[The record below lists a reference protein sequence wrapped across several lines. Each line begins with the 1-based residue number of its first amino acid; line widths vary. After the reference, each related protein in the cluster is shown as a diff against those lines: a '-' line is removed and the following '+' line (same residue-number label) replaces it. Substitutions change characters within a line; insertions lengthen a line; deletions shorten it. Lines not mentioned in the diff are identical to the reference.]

1 MNDARH
7 AVADTAAD
15 DLAARLDGSAARDWN
30 PSHDDRFVRRP
41 MPALDVVH
49 ERLLRNLR
57 AGLFQMVRRS
67 PEIEIEPVRVQR
79 FSEFLAT
86 LAAPVSYNVVSLQ
99 PLRGNALVACDGS
112 LISMLVDV
120 LYGGAGNVRAEI
132 GGRDF
137 SPTEM
142 RVIQRLISVVCAE
155 YGKAWGDIYPL
166 VPTHQRS
173 ETHAQ
178 FANVAAPAEL
188 VVVTNLRIGVGGF
201 QGLLQICLPYAA
213 LEPIRHVL
221 YGAQQAQAVAEDRRW
236 VMLLTR
242 EIQAVD
248 VVLTAEL
255 GRTELTVGQLL
266 AMKTGD
272 FIALERPTRVVAS
285 IESTP
290 VFACQYGTHNARHA
304 LVIEEC
310 LRGDEPH
317 WLGDSH
323 VQ

>member
-1 MNDARH
+1 MNDA
-7 AVADTAAD
+7 ADPAPDTAAT
-15 DLAARLDGSAARDWN
+15 LAARRDATAARDWN
-30 PSHDDRFVRRP
+30 LSQNERFVRRP

-57 AGLFQMVRRS
+57 GGMFQMVRRS
-67 PEIEIEPVRVQR
+67 PDIEIEPVRVER
-79 FSEFLAT
+79 FSEFLAA

-99 PLRGNALVACDGS
+99 PLRGNALIVCDGS
-112 LISMLVDV
+112 LISTLVDV

-132 GGRDF
+132 EGRDF

-142 RVIQRLISVVCAE
+142 RVIQRLIGVVCTE
-155 YGKAWGDIYPL
+155 YGKAWSDIYPL
-166 VPTHQRS
+166 ALAHQRS

-178 FANVAAPAEL
+178 FANVAAPAEM

-201 QGLLQICLPYAA
+201 EGLLQICLPYAA

-236 VMLLTR
+236 IMLLTR
-242 EIQAVD
+242 EIQSVD

-255 GRTELTVGQLL
+255 GQAQLTVGELL

-272 FIALERPTRVVAS
+272 FIPLQRPTRVVAS

-290 VFACQYGTHNARHA
+290 VFACHYGTHNARHA